1 MEAPIPDVNPAEVD
15 VVLPDPEPHGEDGRL
30 GLRALLLVRY
40 AVGAQ
45 LGPPSSPVARLKAES
60 GYNKMRER
68 HDSDIFRIPSQIRV

>member
-1 MEAPIPDVNPAEVD
+1 MEKVTNLNYNDEMWSQMEAPIPDVNPAEVD

-45 LGPPSSPVARLKAES
+45 LGPPSSPVARLKKRKAD
-60 GYNKMRER
+60 M
-68 HDSDIFRIPSQIRV
+68 I